1 MARRGLLWS
10 CLCLALGTSPS
21 VSAQLGQQDS
31 QSGQAQLSGADQE
44 ARALF
49 MAAQVA
55 FDEGRFESA
64 VQYFLQSYRLS
75 QRPELLYNIGN
86 TYDRLQ
92 QPEQALEYFDRY
104 LRERPNAENHLQV
117 EARVRLLRQS
127 VSARQAQ
134 PHTSSTPSAPSTE
147 AAVPTPQQTAQAHV
161 EANEPAAIPPAA
173 PQQATRA
180 EDDSGPYWLLWGGVG
195 AAVIAATVVTVVIAT
210 SGSTTQEPLV
220 PQDGAHVVRL

>member
-1 MARRGLLWS
+1 MGRRVLMWS
-10 CLCLALGTSPS
+10 CLCLVLGTSPS
-21 VSAQLGQQDS
+21 VGAQAGQSAGQPE
-31 QSGQAQLSGADQE
+31 QAQLSGADQE

-75 QRPELLYNIGN
+75 ARPELLYNIGN

-104 LRERPNAENHLQV
+104 MRERPTAENHLQV
-117 EARVRLLRQS
+117 EARARLLRQS
-127 VSARQAQ
+127 VEARRAQ
-134 PHTSSTPSAPSTE
+134 PTTAGAPSP
-147 AAVPTPQQTAQAHV
+147 AVAPTPQQTAEAHV
-161 EANEPAAIPPAA
+161 QANEAPTPQAASA
-173 PQQATRA
+173 PQAATTVDA
-180 EDDSGPYWLLWGGVG
+180 DSGPNWLLWTGVG

-210 SGSTTQEPLV
+210 SGSTTQDPLV
-220 PQDGAHVVRL
+220 PQDGAPVVRL